1 MGMDKRPQI
10 GQKAPQ
16 KEMREKTAQMVA
28 TGIARGE
35 YSSHSVSIFFTYL
48 GSGEKGGEGGHCGV
62 GVGWYT

>member
-1 MGMDKRPQI
+1 MESTPQI

-16 KEMREKTAQMVA
+16 KENNEKTAHTVA

-48 GSGEKGGEGGHCGV
+48 DEGGKAGWAAEGGGSGAKH
-62 GVGWYT
+62 